1 MFFYLL
7 SYIMNM
13 QKWYKEFDFFLEN
26 LEHIYVHADFNPMKK
41 FLKNPQ
47 KSYKQKQVWR
57 TWVKV
62 EKVNISSRFF
72 K

>member
-1 MFFYLL
+1 
-7 SYIMNM
+7 M

-47 KSYKQKQVWR
+47 KSYKQKQV
-57 TWVKV
+57 
-62 EKVNISSRFF
+62 
-72 K
+72 